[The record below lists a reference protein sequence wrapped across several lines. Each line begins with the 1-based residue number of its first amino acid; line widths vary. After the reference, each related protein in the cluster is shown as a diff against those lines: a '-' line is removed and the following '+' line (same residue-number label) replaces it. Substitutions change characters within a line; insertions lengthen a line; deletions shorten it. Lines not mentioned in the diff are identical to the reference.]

1 MAQGPPEIGG
11 PEWDELRKV
20 YQHPDQIDLY
30 IGGLAETHVPG
41 RILWTIYVSINNAH
55 CRRSSWSHIC
65 VHHWNTVSETNGWG
79 QILLP
84 PYWWSKYPAS

>member
-30 IGGLAETHVPG
+30 TGGLAETRVPG
-41 RILWTIYVSINNAH
+41 KIL
-55 CRRSSWSHIC
+55 
-65 VHHWNTVSETNGWG
+65 
-79 QILLP
+79 
-84 PYWWSKYPAS
+84 